1 MKYYLKILLS
11 AIFAGICIGLA
22 GFGFL
27 TNKTIGMFL
36 FVFGLAAVVNYR
48 VKLFT
53 GTAGFLDKFS
63 DLWMLLVC
71 LIGNLIGC
79 YLISRIAMCSPNN
92 LVETAEQVLSS
103 RLSNGWLNSGIM
115 AIGCGI
121 LMSAAVQY
129 ARESK
134 ESKNFGH
141 WLPLILGVPLFI
153 LCGFPHCIA
162 DSFYYMTCSSEFL
175 LSNLSSVLALYVS
188 IVIGNFIGCNVYHI
202 IYLIK

>member
-36 FVFGLAAVVNYR
+36 FVFGLAAVINYR

-129 ARESK
+129 ARESN
-134 ESKNFGH
+134 NFGH

-175 LSNLSSVLALYVS
+175 LSNLSSVLVLYAS
-188 IVIGNFIGCNVYHI
+188 IVIGNFIGCNAYHI
-202 IYLIK
+202 IEIIK